1 MKHLWKW
8 TACAILVFVAT
19 TLASA
24 QESLGDFARKE
35 RARPKPHAAK
45 VITNED
51 IPSVDTSSDS
61 ATTDDKKAPAAEADA
76 KDKDKAKNKDKDK
89 DKALSA
95 EEKIQLMEKW
105 KGKIAAQEAAVKQLD
120 DQVAQI
126 DRDYKLRM
134 SGLYADLGNRLRD
147 QAQWA
152 ADEKKFQEDMA
163 AKEKERDAA
172 RDKLSSMKDEARRE
186 GVEGID

>member
-19 TLASA
+19 TLALA
-24 QESLGDFARKE
+24 QESLGDLARKE

-51 IPSVDTSSDS
+51 IPSVDTSSDT
-61 ATTDDKKAPAAEADA
+61 AATDDKKSPDAEADS
-76 KDKDKAKNKDKDK
+76 KDKDKAKDKDK

-105 KGKIAAQEAAVKQLD
+105 KGKIAAQEASVKQLD

-134 SGLYADLGNRLRD
+134 SALYADLGNRLRD

-163 AKEKERDAA
+163 AKAKERDAA
-172 RDKLSSMKDEARRE
+172 RSKLDDMKDQARRE

>member
-45 VITNED
+45 VITNDD
-51 IPSVDTSSDS
+51 IPSVDTPAADS
-61 ATTDDKKAPAAEADA
+61 ASTDEKKTADA
-76 KDKDKAKNKDKDK
+76 AGADKAKDKDK

-95 EEKIQLMEKW
+95 EEKIKLMETW
-105 KGKIAAQEAAVKQLD
+105 KGKIAAQEATVKELD
-120 DQVAQI
+120 QQVAQI

-134 SGLYADLGNRLRD
+134 SALYADLGNRLRD

-152 ADEKKFQEDMA
+152 TDEKKFQEEMA
-163 AKEKERDAA
+163 AKQKERDAA
-172 RDKLSSMKDEARRE
+172 RSKLDDMKDQARHE